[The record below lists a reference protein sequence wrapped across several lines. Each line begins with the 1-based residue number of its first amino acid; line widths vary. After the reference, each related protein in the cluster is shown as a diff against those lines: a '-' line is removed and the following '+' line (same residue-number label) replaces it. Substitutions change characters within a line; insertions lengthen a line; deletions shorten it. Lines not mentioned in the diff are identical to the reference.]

1 MREEPLSSNGKQ
13 QRRAMVARKL
23 LAVIAL
29 LFVFTA
35 AEAAPSS
42 VRAYVLY
49 GQGGRFWAR
58 GILDLANKLEKMDM
72 RLQVSVHEWKDH
84 KDVERSI
91 AQLPPETP
99 VVLIGY
105 SAGANAAT
113 WISNN
118 VRGRKIDLIVAYDPS
133 ERMELESAG
142 KNVVRVLLYHNNS
155 IEPWG
160 HGRIR
165 GPQVETTETRNSHL
179 SVGSSKWLHKKTRAA
194 VSRVLEQLQSTH

>member
-1 MREEPLSSNGKQ
+1 M
-13 QRRAMVARKL
+13 AARQL
-23 LAVIAL
+23 LAVIAF
-29 LFVFTA
+29 LFLFTA
-35 AEAAPSS
+35 AEAAPSE

-49 GQGGRFWAR
+49 GQGGRYWAR
-58 GILDLANKLEKMDM
+58 GILDLANSLEKMDP
-72 RLQVSVHEWKDH
+72 RLNVSVHEWKNQ
-84 KDVERSI
+84 KDVVKDI
-91 AQLPPETP
+91 TQLPPDTP

-105 SAGANAAT
+105 SLGANATT

-118 VRGRKIDLIVAYDPS
+118 MPGRKIDLIVAYDPS
-133 ERMELESAG
+133 ELMKVEAAG

-179 SVGSSKWLHKKTRAA
+179 SVGSSKWLHRKTRAA
-194 VSRVLEQLQSTH
+194 VSRVLEQLGPHTTPAE

>member
-1 MREEPLSSNGKQ
+1 MAKQ
-13 QRRAMVARKL
+13 L

-29 LFVFTA
+29 LFLLTA
-35 AEAAPSS
+35 VEAAPSS

-58 GILDLANKLEKMDM
+58 GILDLAESLEKMDR
-72 RLQVSVHEWKDH
+72 RLHVSVHEWKNH
-84 KDVERSI
+84 KDVVKDI
-91 AQLPPETP
+91 AQLPDDTP

-105 SAGANAAT
+105 SAGANATT

-118 VRGRKIDLIVAYDPS
+118 ARGRKIDLIVAYDPS
-133 ERMELESAG
+133 ERMDLESAG

-165 GPQVETTETRNSHL
+165 GPQVETIETRNSHL
-179 SVGSSKWLHKKTRAA
+179 SVGSSKWLHRKTRAA
-194 VSRVLEQLQSTH
+194 VSRVLEQVEPLEPR